1 MVMINQ
7 EFHTSMLNTKF
18 VYTVYLICVCLF
30 TTGQF
35 TAICFAEDMAD
46 SQLEQQETKAAKD
59 VNAANGFTY
68 QLEGR
73 PDPFEPFIRPQVAT
87 TAEPDEIIEENRRL
101 TGMQLFEPGQL
112 TLVAVMFAEGEK
124 MAMVEDVT
132 GKGYIIKEDML
143 IGRRGIVSRI
153 TEDQVII
160 TEKAHTRS
168 GKEIVSTVVMRLNKE
183 GD

>member
-1 MVMINQ
+1 
-7 EFHTSMLNTKF
+7 MLNIN
-18 VYTVYLICVCLF
+18 LIYKASIIGLCF
-30 TTGQF
+30 F
-35 TAICFAEDMAD
+35 TAGLIVDNSLAEEMAG
-46 SQLEQQETKAAKD
+46 SQTKQQEMTASGVQPPAD
-59 VNAANGFTY
+59 EFSY

-73 PDPFEPFIRPQVAT
+73 PDPFEPFIRPKVAT
-87 TAEPDEIIEENRRL
+87 TAEPDEIIEEDKIL

-112 TLVAVMFAEGEK
+112 TLVAVMSAQGDK

-132 GKGYIIKEDML
+132 GKGYVIKEGVL

-153 TEDQVII
+153 NEDQVII
-160 TEKAHTRS
+160 TEKARTRA